1 MAAMKPRTGDGP
13 MEVTKE
19 ARSLVMRIPLEG
31 GGRLVVEMN
40 AEEANNLSAAL
51 HAAVSLVKKQSA
63 FLPFLVSLC
72 AMPYAQLS
80 SISSRVEDIVSADA
94 IAVGFVKS
102 EEDGYELVGAI
113 DAIASVEKF
122 FDVDL
127 IDEISFFQPAGKP
140 GEILEIPVSQK
151 ATKADRVFVIGL
163 GDQSTQSHRLAAA
176 SLGRKL
182 RGKKIN
188 VSNLLATQ
196 IQDIRA
202 HAISSVL
209 GSYTWTLKSDAKT
222 DQPTFNIV
230 CKSEKIIDEANVIA
244 NAVCRARD
252 LVHTPSNIKNPLW
265 MAQQAQKIAKEGK
278 LTIKVLAGKDLAQ
291 FGGLRAV
298 GNSSPKPGPRFI
310 QISYSPKAT
319 GKKIPHVVLVGKG
332 ITFDTGGVSLKRP
345 YDLMMAMKSD
355 MAGASAVLNV
365 VGALPELKPRVK
377 VTALLMC
384 AENALSGTS
393 QRPSDVITHYGGT
406 TVEVLDTDAE
416 GRLVLADGL
425 AYADAKLDP
434 DYLLDIATLTGSAT
448 LGLGRQ
454 YGAMYTRDSKLASQ
468 LVAAGETSGDRLWHM
483 PLIDDYQDSLESDI
497 ADFNHTADKGDYSA
511 GSVTAALFLE
521 KFTGQRKWVHL
532 DVAGTARSES
542 DAGESPKGGTGFGVR
557 VLLDWIMNL

>member
-1 MAAMKPRTGDGP
+1 
-13 MEVTKE
+13 
-19 ARSLVMRIPLEG
+19 
-31 GGRLVVEMN
+31 
-40 AEEANNLSAAL
+40 
-51 HAAVSLVKKQSA
+51 
-63 FLPFLVSLC
+63 
-72 AMPYAQLS
+72 MPYAQLNSIES
-80 SISSRVEDIVSADA
+80 SLEDIVSADA
-94 IAVGFVKS
+94 IAVGFIKS
-102 EEDGYELVGAI
+102 EDCTYELVGNIGAVSTI
-113 DAIASVEKF
+113 EKYF
-122 FDVDL
+122 EIDL
-127 IDEISFFQPAGKP
+127 IDEISFFQPSGKA
-140 GEILEIPVSQK
+140 GEILEIPISQK

-176 SLGRKL
+176 NLGRKL
-182 RGKKIN
+182 RGKKID
-188 VSNLLATQ
+188 VSTLLATDSA
-196 IQDIRA
+196 DIRA
-202 HAISSVL
+202 HAISAVL
-209 GSYTWTLKSDAKT
+209 GAYTWTLKSDST
-222 DQPTFNIV
+222 SDQPTFNIV
-230 CKSEKIIDEANVIA
+230 CKNEKIINSAEIIA
-244 NAVCRARD
+244 HSVCRARD

-265 MAQQAQKIAKEGK
+265 MANQAQKIAKEGK
-278 LTIKVLAGKDLAQ
+278 LSIKVLAGKELAQ

-310 QISYSPKAT
+310 QITYTPKSTA
-319 GKKIPHVVLVGKG
+319 KRIPHVVLVGKG

-345 YDLMMAMKSD
+345 YDLMMAMKID
-355 MAGASAVLNV
+355 MAGAAAVLNV

-425 AYADAKLDP
+425 AYADAKLNP
-434 DYLLDIATLTGSAT
+434 DYLVDIATLTGSAT

-454 YGAMYTRDSKLASQ
+454 YGAMYTRDRALASE
-468 LVAAGETSGDRLWHM
+468 LVAVGESSGERLWHM

-521 KFTGQRKWVHL
+521 KFTGKRKWVHL

-542 DAGESPKGGTGFGVR
+542 DSGESPKGGTGFGVR
-557 VLLDWIMNL
+557 VLIDWIMSL

>member
-1 MAAMKPRTGDGP
+1 
-13 MEVTKE
+13 
-19 ARSLVMRIPLEG
+19 
-31 GGRLVVEMN
+31 
-40 AEEANNLSAAL
+40 
-51 HAAVSLVKKQSA
+51 
-63 FLPFLVSLC
+63 
-72 AMPYAQLS
+72 MPYAQLNSIES
-80 SISSRVEDIVSADA
+80 SLEDIVSADA

-102 EEDGYELVGAI
+102 EDSTYELVGNIGAVSTI
-113 DAIASVEKF
+113 EKYF
-122 FDVDL
+122 EIDL
-127 IDEISFFQPAGKP
+127 IDEISFFQPSGKA
-140 GEILEIPVSQK
+140 GEILEIPISQK

-176 SLGRKL
+176 NLGRKL
-182 RGKKIN
+182 RGKKID
-188 VSNLLATQ
+188 VSTLLATDSA
-196 IQDIRA
+196 DIRA
-202 HAISSVL
+202 HAISAVL
-209 GSYTWTLKSDAKT
+209 GAYTWTLESDST
-222 DQPTFNIV
+222 LDQPTFNIV
-230 CKSEKIIDEANVIA
+230 CKNEKIINSAEIIA
-244 NAVCRARD
+244 HSVCRARD

-265 MAQQAQKIAKEGK
+265 MANQAQKIAKEGK
-278 LTIKVLAGKDLAQ
+278 LSIKVLAGKELAQ

-310 QISYSPKAT
+310 QITYTPKSTA
-319 GKKIPHVVLVGKG
+319 KRIPHVVLVGKG

-355 MAGASAVLNV
+355 MAGAAAVLNV

-425 AYADAKLDP
+425 AYADAKLNP
-434 DYLLDIATLTGSAT
+434 DYLVDIATLTGSAT

-454 YGAMYTRDSKLASQ
+454 YGAMYTRDRALASE
-468 LVAAGETSGDRLWHM
+468 LVAVGESSGERLWHM

-521 KFTGQRKWVHL
+521 KFTGKRKWVHL

-542 DAGESPKGGTGFGVR
+542 DSGESPKGGTGFGVR
-557 VLLDWIMNL
+557 VLIDWIMSL